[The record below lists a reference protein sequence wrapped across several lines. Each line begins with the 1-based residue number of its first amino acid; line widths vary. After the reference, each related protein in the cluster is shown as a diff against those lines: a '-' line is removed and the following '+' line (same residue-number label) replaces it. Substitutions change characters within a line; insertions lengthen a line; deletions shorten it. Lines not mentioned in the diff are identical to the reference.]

1 MQPIVKSSTLKE
13 IIKKIKEK
21 AENTACIDN
30 DDFNIDGYAGGNID
44 DAYSLGCDDGE
55 ILFARELLAMVED

>member
-1 MQPIVKSSTLKE
+1 MQPIVNPVVIE
-13 IIKKIKEK
+13 EMIKKIKEK
-21 AENTACIDN
+21 AEKTACTDN

-55 ILFARELLAMVED
+55 ILFARELLEMIED